1 MVLDFFHRLQTLS
14 QRARDLIS
22 SNSSTLTARTVGSL
36 VSYTRQPR
44 LPREKR
50 ELTGSMVSSL
60 SDNLEDPS
68 FKATFLGFGEAGLVG
83 GRVP

>member
-36 VSYTRQPR
+36 VSYTGQPR
-44 LPREKR
+44 LLRDQKA
-50 ELTGSMVSSL
+50 LTGSIVSSL
-60 SDNLEDPS
+60 SDNLEDPC